1 MLLLDHCT
9 WTPASIMISLK
20 HTVGSPDH
28 VRYPTMNRANSVY
41 GALVPVLS
49 LMSAIMIFI

>member
-9 WTPASIMISLK
+9 WTTASIMISFK
-20 HTVGSPDH
+20 HAVGSPDH

-41 GALVPVLS
+41 GTLVPVLS
-49 LMSAIMIFI
+49 LVSAIIIFI